1 MKVIKSPHHLTSY
14 SAPQHLRC
22 SQQLTSSST
31 SYPLTPHNLSIK
43 LSKAPHFCNS
53 SSVPR
58 HQSESPLQ
66 DGKPQ
71 VKTSTPR
78 ENIVCIK
85 TKAAVFH
92 SWGRLSECLET
103 SVHIV
108 DLLIPRKSIFLFK
121 FPLKLSPILSVNC
134 CVWECD
140 IFLLK
145 HIHFTI
151 LLCVERCDYHVGRW

>member
-1 MKVIKSPHHLTSY
+1 MVAERWDDDKGEGGGLDNPQKWWRHLWT
-14 SAPQHLRC
+14 AP
-22 SQQLTSSST
+22 
-31 SYPLTPHNLSIK
+31 YPLTPHHLSIK
-43 LSKAPHFCNS
+43 LIKAPHFCHS

-58 HQSESPLQ
+58 HQSESPLR

-121 FPLKLSPILSVNC
+121 FPLKLLIPYTECQLLC
-134 CVWECD
+134 FECD

-145 HIHFTI
+145 HLHFTI
-151 LLCVERCDYHVGRW
+151 LLYVERCDYHVDRW